1 MIQVLVVED
10 DIVIMNVTC
19 KYIKAVKDFEVAGR
33 AFNGEEAKQFLAG
46 GDIDLIILDIYM
58 PRVTGIDFLS
68 ALRANNDLTDVIFV
82 PASNDTEMINRAVK
96 LGIVDYLIKPFSRE
110 RFNSALEHYRNL
122 RAVMLDKEFLTQ
134 EQLDSTLNPSHQLGA
149 EPLLKGMHPK
159 TLESIRAYI
168 AKSAGA
174 TITQQEIADRL
185 GLSKVT
191 VRRYMEYLVSKNE
204 VAMEMEYGAVGRPAY
219 TYRKL
224 G

>member
-1 MIQVLVVED
+1 MIRVLVVED

-19 KYIKAVKDFEVAGR
+19 KYLKAVPGFEVVGR
-33 AFNGEEAKQFLAG
+33 AFNGEEAKEFLAEG
-46 GDIDLIILDIYM
+46 NIDLIILDIFM
-58 PRVTGIDFLS
+58 PRLTGVDFL
-68 ALRANNDLTDVIFV
+68 AEIRARNDLSDVIFV
-82 PASNDTEMINRAVK
+82 TASNDTEMINRAVK

-110 RFNSALEHYRNL
+110 RFNSALENYRAM
-122 RAVMLDKEFLTQ
+122 RAVMVGQDHVTQ
-134 EQLDSTLNPSHQLGA
+134 EQLDSTLNPTHRHGD

-159 TLESIRAYI
+159 TLEKIRGYI
-168 AKSAGA
+168 NRCSDA

-204 VAMEMEYGAVGRPAY
+204 VAMQMEYGTVGRPAY

-224 G
+224 S